1 MSTLFS
7 CVFAKF
13 LQEAESSCLV
23 CGVSRSSFAS
33 ENGRYLPNGGI
44 QTMEA
49 AIEAVK
55 IKAMTVRTAA
65 DFFSVPKS
73 TLHDRLAKATAAPQN
88 DESHSRGRPTVLTR
102 TEENGFVG
110 IWFRP

>member
-1 MSTLFS
+1 
-7 CVFAKF
+7 
-13 LQEAESSCLV
+13 
-23 CGVSRSSFAS
+23 
-33 ENGRYLPNGGI
+33 
-44 QTMEA
+44 MEA